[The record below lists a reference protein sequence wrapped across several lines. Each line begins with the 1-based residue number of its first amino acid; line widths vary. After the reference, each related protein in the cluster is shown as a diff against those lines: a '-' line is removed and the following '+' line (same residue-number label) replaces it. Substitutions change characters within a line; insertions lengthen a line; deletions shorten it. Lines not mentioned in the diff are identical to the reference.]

1 MTRVGPW
8 VTLAAVAV
16 LGGGLVVVNMSKE
29 DPEPVA
35 VGTASAS
42 AAIAPSG
49 TGGAGVLPTT
59 GQSATP
65 APGFPETADY
75 VGTIGLASG
84 GTMTVSITVEG
95 DKAVAYACDGAN
107 IESWSQGSADGG
119 ALRLTGKN
127 DAKLE
132 GRLEGQAVQGTLA
145 IGAKQWAFTAEPVK
159 APAGLYVYES
169 GGVRQSWIVDGG
181 GQVTGVQRAANG
193 TTSAAPGL
201 GADAT
206 ATIGGVRVTA
216 TKVSGADHV
225 G

>member
-1 MTRVGPW
+1 MARVGPW

-16 LGGGLVVVNMSKE
+16 LGGALVAVNMSKE
-29 DPEPVA
+29 DGPTGA
-35 VGTASAS
+35 VGTASAVS
-42 AAIAPSG
+42 PKG
-49 TGGAGVLPTT
+49 TGGAGALPTPAQKPT
-59 GQSATP
+59 ATTEFP
-65 APGFPETADY
+65 AKADY

-107 IESWSQGSADGG
+107 VESWSQGSASGG
-119 ALRLTGKN
+119 TLQLTGKN
-127 DAKLE
+127 DAKLD
-132 GRLEGQAVQGTLA
+132 GRLEEAAVKGTLT
-145 IGAKQWAFTAEPVK
+145 IGAKQWAFTAQPVQ

-193 TTSAAPGL
+193 STSAAPGL
-201 GADAT
+201 GVDAT
-206 ATIGGVRVTA
+206 AVIGDVLVSA

>member
-29 DPEPVA
+29 DPAPVA
-35 VGTASAS
+35 VETASAS
-42 AAIAPSG
+42 AAVTP
-49 TGGAGVLPTT
+49 GAVASTD
-59 GQSATP
+59 QSAAP
-65 APGFPETADY
+65 APDFPETADY

-95 DKAVAYACDGAN
+95 DRAVAYACDGAKV
-107 IESWSQGSADGG
+107 ESWSQGSAEGG

-127 DAKLE
+127 DATLE

-145 IGAKQWAFTAEPVK
+145 IGAKQWAFTAEPVQ
-159 APAGLYVYES
+159 APAGLYTYES
-169 GGVRQSWIVDGG
+169 DGVRQSWIVDDG

-201 GADAT
+201 GTDAT
-206 ATIGGVRVTA
+206 ATIGGARVTA